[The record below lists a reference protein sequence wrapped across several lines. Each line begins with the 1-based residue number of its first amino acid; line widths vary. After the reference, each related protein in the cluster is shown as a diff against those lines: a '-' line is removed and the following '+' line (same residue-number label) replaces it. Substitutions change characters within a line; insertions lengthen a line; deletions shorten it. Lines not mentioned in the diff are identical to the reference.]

1 MTDPEPKHPLIRA
14 SARPPE
20 QTGAHPL
27 NPRSEMHG
35 YSLSDAAGMRRVGV
49 HLIRLP
55 PGKESCVYHSHAAEE
70 EFFFI
75 VSGRGVAEIDG
86 EEHEVGPGDFMG
98 FAAPQVAHHLKN
110 PFDEELVYLVGG
122 ERKELEVAEF
132 PQLGKHVI
140 RLRGK
145 ALIVDSDALKPFGG
159 RRE

>member
-1 MTDPEPKHPLIRA
+1 M
-14 SARPPE
+14 
-20 QTGAHPL
+20 
-27 NPRSEMHG
+27 
-35 YSLSDAAGMRRVGV
+35 
-49 HLIRLP
+49 
-55 PGKESCVYHSHAAEE
+55 
-70 EFFFI
+70 
-75 VSGRGVAEIDG
+75 AEIDG